1 MHVPLCTARP
11 GTASPSKHT
20 HVHWPVVFS
29 VTERKGWDM
38 ALFGNKKPKLPSY
51 VGVGLDALLQDP
63 QWAYAISQAGIDTRS
78 CEIVLRLADPM
89 VGSGFGVPES
99 PTPAILFGRG
109 STLAMAFPSEREIKV
124 LKRPKSR
131 AQLQTT
137 QSGWFQILFGP
148 VDSLDG
154 FMFWGRED
162 NLKLGTPE
170 GDKFGSLLSAFLE
183 DELKPQQVVGTP
195 QSLVS
200 QGVSVEPPAPT
211 FQDPEDALRWKMV
224 HSVHGALE
232 EMMAKYQQCFKK
244 AEHVEKAFGM
254 ANTDFVNGVR
264 QHELSQASFRGLG
277 VRSERELE
285 GLLVGLRESTVAAQ
299 NQWNDLV
306 FLLPGSDHDV
316 MKVSNWCMSHGVD
329 AGVMSFVVGNG
340 MFIYTDFGLTRDSF
354 WTENERVIAVTQG
367 ADQ

>member
-1 MHVPLCTARP
+1 
-11 GTASPSKHT
+11 
-20 HVHWPVVFS
+20 
-29 VTERKGWDM
+29 
-38 ALFGNKKPKLPSY
+38 
-51 VGVGLDALLQDP
+51 
-63 QWAYAISQAGIDTRS
+63 
-78 CEIVLRLADPM
+78 
-89 VGSGFGVPES
+89 
-99 PTPAILFGRG
+99 
-109 STLAMAFPSEREIKV
+109 
-124 LKRPKSR
+124 
-131 AQLQTT
+131 
-137 QSGWFQILFGP
+137 
-148 VDSLDG
+148 
-154 FMFWGRED
+154 
-162 NLKLGTPE
+162 
-170 GDKFGSLLSAFLE
+170 
-183 DELKPQQVVGTP
+183 
-195 QSLVS
+195 
-200 QGVSVEPPAPT
+200 
-211 FQDPEDALRWKMV
+211 MV

-367 ADQ
+367 PTIKLLDAGSVGGLWVDELMQYASDRAASGDSAGELEAYRQADELGDAEAAIFLGNALRRSGDVDRARAAFKRAEDRGHREAAMSLGNLLPHRRQRGRESGLPSLDRIGQYDRGAQLGPDAGRRRRDRPSTGLPAPGRRQRVPGWVLGHWENPRAATRLGRCR